1 MFSKEPD
8 PEPMGVPLGELQ
20 TILQSTTLKSKL
32 KNNCLEVSYEN
43 LTAVLTVEKPPGAKE
58 TNQEVEAIVSIKTF
72 LPKEMQE
79 IFSKP
84 AFLMDHANRMA
95 TFASLIR
102 DDEGV
107 YLGSRLTIYKDEPG
121 WNIYFPLLLY
131 SLICTNEIFN
141 HTLRY
146 MFKPES
152 ESTEVSEVSKWTNQ
166 DFELTKLYLEAI
178 SLCNVGGLGFTAEFG
193 IEQNDVST
201 VAGHQTAL
209 WRMFADQ
216 PHPVLGGGL
225 FCILEL
231 PFSFEESTLLT
242 VINLLNKSEMNLD
255 DLPPHFGA
263 WTIGN
268 RKDNP
273 AYVSF
278 LPNIMHSEA
287 KNIQVNMSMWAN
299 ARVQS
304 AKSILSLNK
313 YI

>member
-1 MFSKEPD
+1 
-8 PEPMGVPLGELQ
+8 
-20 TILQSTTLKSKL
+20 
-32 KNNCLEVSYEN
+32 
-43 LTAVLTVEKPPGAKE
+43 
-58 TNQEVEAIVSIKTF
+58 
-72 LPKEMQE
+72 MQE
-79 IFSKP
+79 IFSNP
-84 AFLMDHANRMA
+84 AFLMDRVNRMA

-102 DDEGV
+102 DNEGV
-107 YLGSRLTIYKDEPG
+107 YLGSRLTIYKDETG
-121 WNIYFPLLLY
+121 WNIYLPLLLY

-146 MFKPES
+146 MIKPES
-152 ESTEVSEVSKWTNQ
+152 ESTELSEWTDQ
-166 DFELTKLYLEAI
+166 DFELTKSYLEEM
-178 SLCNVGGLGFTAEFG
+178 SVCTVGGLGLTAEFG
-193 IEQNDVST
+193 IEQDDVSA

-209 WRMFADQ
+209 WRMSADQ

-231 PFSFEESTLLT
+231 PFSFEESILLT
-242 VINLLNKSEMNLD
+242 VINILNKSEMNPK

-287 KNIQVNMSMWAN
+287 KNIQINMSMWAI

-304 AKSILSLNK
+304 AKTTLLSQN